1 MSSCNLQAE
10 SFDAIERVIYEL
22 PRFPISPYNTE
33 VCEPTARGAWRM
45 DIIIGAVVGALI
57 ALFLVIMTGI
67 FRAGSLGGVFHGLSI
82 AGKVKHDPAFAQK
95 LQLLMKGAEIK
106 PVEPPKPPKPSGAPL
121 RMLALLQAEA
131 RLVDFLLEDIQGLPD
146 SQIGQAV
153 REVHKKAQAALKQHA
168 VIGPVLNGN
177 EGDNTTVPKG
187 FDPSAV
193 RVVGNVTGQP
203 PFTGQINH
211 PGWRV
216 KELKLAPIPDGADE
230 FVLQPA
236 EVQIP

>member
-1 MSSCNLQAE
+1 MEILLG
-10 SFDAIERVIYEL
+10 IVIG
-22 PRFPISPYNTE
+22 F
-33 VCEPTARGAWRM
+33 V
-45 DIIIGAVVGALI
+45 I
-57 ALFLVIMTGI
+57 ALVLILGI
-67 FRAGSLGGVFHGLSI
+67 EMGRAGSLGGIFQGLTVS
-82 AGKVKHDPAFAQK
+82 GKARVDPAFAKK
-95 LQLLMKGAEIK
+95 LQAILAGGEIK
-106 PVEPPKPPKPSGAPL
+106 VVEPPKPVKPSGIPL

-131 RLVDFLLEDIQGLPD
+131 RLVDFLLEDIHGLPD

-168 VIGPVLNGN
+168 VIVPVLSGN
-177 EGDNTTVPKG
+177 EGDTSTVPKG

-193 RVVGNVTGQP
+193 RVIGNVTGEP

-216 KELKLAPIPDGADE
+216 KELKLASPPEGADE